1 MWTVYIL
8 RCADDTFYT
17 GITNDIDKRI
27 QSHTDGTGARYTRGR
42 GPFILEYTEAY
53 DNRSEATKREIALKK
68 LSRAE
73 KEGIIKA

>member
-42 GPFILEYTEAY
+42 GPFTLEYTEDY

-73 KEGIIKA
+73 KESIIKA